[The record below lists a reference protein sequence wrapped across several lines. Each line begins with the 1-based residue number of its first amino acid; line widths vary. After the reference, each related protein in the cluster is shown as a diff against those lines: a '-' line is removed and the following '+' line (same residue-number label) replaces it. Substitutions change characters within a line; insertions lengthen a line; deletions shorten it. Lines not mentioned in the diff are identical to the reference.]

1 MTIYSHLLNP
11 DAVKEGVH
19 DTQLYIIEV
28 EK

>member
-1 MTIYSHLLNP
+1 MTIYGHLLNP
-11 DAVKEGVH
+11 DAVKEGVQ